1 MVLRLLYKL
10 LVNNIKLVIEYDG
23 TDYVGWQQQKNGTTI
38 HGTLSKAI
46 ERVVNEEIT
55 LLGSGRTDAGTH
67 AVGQV
72 ANFKTKSNIPV
83 INLVPPLFFC
93 FFLTIIFF

>member
-1 MVLRLLYKL
+1 M
-10 LVNNIKLVIEYDG
+10 NNIKLVIEYDG
-23 TDYVGWQQQKNGTTI
+23 TNYVGWQQQKNGITI
-38 HGTLSKAI
+38 HGKLSKAI
-46 ERVVNEEIT
+46 ERVVNEDVT

-83 INLVPPLFFC
+83 YN
-93 FFLTIIFF
+93 